1 MTDTPQQ
8 GIAWAREGMELS
20 LTFLAI
26 RLGLKLVTIDE
37 RAQLKARAERYHQHT
52 QEIKDVKTSR
62 D

>member
-26 RLGLKLVTIDE
+26 RLGLKQVTIEE
-37 RAQLKARAERYHQHT
+37 RAQLKARVERYHEHA
-52 QEIKDVKTSR
+52 QEYR
-62 D
+62 Q

>member
-26 RLGLKLVTIDE
+26 RLGLKQVTIEE
-37 RAQLKARAERYHQHT
+37 RAQLKARTERYQKHV
-52 QEIKDVKTSR
+52 QEMQKK
-62 D
+62 